1 MGNLMGI
8 RVKMGQKI
16 IGNYSWRRLL
26 YTLCFVMF
34 CVIDQR
40 VKTGSGLDGVIET
53 FREATGIVLA
63 CIIFSHYKWA
73 DFVKRKWIYLG
84 CGIVSLL
91 GGLGIFFWGKGR
103 FYFTNDRIV
112 ILVNVLMWGQV
123 IVHTF
128 IKVAVEKEYPK
139 LNKKML
145 AVWGV
150 MMLLMIVSRS
160 HYIWPL
166 CYTMMFGCF
175 YLTRFSKEEREDLLQ
190 GCLDGI
196 FLGFILFQG
205 FCCVFRPYDCFP
217 RYVGIHNNS
226 NLNALY
232 YLAALA
238 AVFSKILYL
247 TKVNAHRWVK
257 VIYWLAS
264 GTVLSFLFMTIG
276 RAGWGV
282 AFVMGLLFLGFW
294 NVICQKKRFLQNG
307 IVLILCFLLMFPIS
321 FSATRYLPPV
331 FHHPIW
337 FWGEWAEDKVH
348 SWDPWDSVKY
358 INMDRLL
365 QEALGRITDS
375 VQGWLQYSPFYMKAD
390 AAELPSADTPEI
402 EEKQP
407 GAPGQPIW
415 QPGWKWDDVT
425 VRGTIYKIYASRL
438 NWWGHPYE
446 EQGFQLVSDYWIGHA
461 HNIYLQYGTDF
472 GIPVLL
478 LFIVLILWG
487 GAVCVKRGKR
497 KASIADI
504 AAFFYILIP
513 AVFGLVEYAWGVGS
527 LSITM
532 LFFAWGQAMRA
543 DEDAQDAHMQGV
555 QA

>member
-1 MGNLMGI
+1 MGI
-8 RVKMGQKI
+8 DVKMGQKI

-63 CIIFSHYKWA
+63 CMIFSHYKWA

-91 GGLGIFFWGKGR
+91 GGLGIFFWGKSR
-103 FYFTNDRIV
+103 FYFTNDRIA
-112 ILVNVLMWGQV
+112 ILLNVLMWGQV

-139 LNKKML
+139 FNKKML
-145 AVWGV
+145 AVWGM

-166 CYTMMFGCF
+166 CYTVMFGCF
-175 YLTRFSKEEREDLLQ
+175 YLTKFSKEEQEDLWQ

-196 FLGFILFQG
+196 FLSFVLFQG
-205 FCCVFRPYDCFP
+205 FCCVFRPYDVVG
-217 RYVGIHNNS
+217 YQGIHNNR

-232 YLAALA
+232 YLAVLA
-238 AVFSKILYL
+238 AVFSRILDL
-247 TKVNAHRWVK
+247 TKENAYKWVRI
-257 VIYWLAS
+257 IYWLAA
-264 GTVLSFLFMTIG
+264 GTVLSFVFMTTG
-276 RAGWGV
+276 RIGWGT
-282 AFVMGLLFLGFW
+282 AFLLGLLFLGFW
-294 NVICQKKRFLQNG
+294 NVICKKKRFLQNG
-307 IVLILCFLLMFPIS
+307 IVLLLCFLLMFPIS
-321 FSATRYLPPV
+321 FGAIRYLPPV

-337 FWGEWAEDKVH
+337 FWGEWSEGKVH
-348 SWDPWDSVKY
+348 SWDPWDSEKY
-358 INMDRLL
+358 VDMDELL
-365 QEALGRITDS
+365 ETALGRITGS
-375 VQGWLQYSPFYMKAD
+375 VKEWLHYSPFGMKAD
-390 AAELPSADTPEI
+390 AATSPSPEAI
-402 EEKQP
+402 EKAVLKP
-407 GAPGQPIW
+407 W
-415 QPGWKWDDVT
+415 QAWDDT
-425 VRGTIYKIYASRL
+425 TLRSTIYKYYFTHL
-438 NWWGHPYE
+438 NWRGHPYE
-446 EQGFQLVSDYWIGHA
+446 EQGFQMTPYYWIGHA

-472 GIPVLL
+472 GIPVML
-478 LFIVLILWG
+478 LFTALILWE

-532 LFFAWGQAMRA
+532 LFLAWGQAMRT
-543 DEDAQDAHMQGV
+543 DKDGGQKWSS
-555 QA
+555 